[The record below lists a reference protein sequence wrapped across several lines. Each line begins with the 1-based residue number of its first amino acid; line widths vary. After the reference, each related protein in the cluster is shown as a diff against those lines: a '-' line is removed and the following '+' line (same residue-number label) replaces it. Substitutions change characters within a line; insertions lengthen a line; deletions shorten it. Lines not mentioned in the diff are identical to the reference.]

1 MQTERGL
8 RLLLAPKNLQ
18 LSCLDLSRWKGWDL
32 AILFLAGSHILA
44 GPATLGSRDLPPEA
58 HNRASIPLLQL

>member
-1 MQTERGL
+1 MQMERGL

-18 LSCLDLSRWKGWDL
+18 LSCLDLSHWKGWDL

-44 GPATLGSRDLPPEA
+44 GPATLGSQDLPPEA